1 MLAASIEDEHS
12 HLQGFY
18 AVSAATAHSAT
29 KRLAAFLSNNRTI
42 LIDYH
47 QTRRDGR
54 RISTA
59 MAESVMNHLINRRLS
74 KRQQMRWSMKGAHC
88 VLQVRVEMLDG
99 RLERH
104 FREHFSHFRSPERM

>member
-1 MLAASIEDEHS
+1 MLFRSSRETLVAVHQRQPTTGLPPDEAEIVDYVRGVVDVFV
-12 HLQGFY
+12 Q
-18 AVSAATAHSAT
+18 
-29 KRLAAFLSNNRTI
+29 LS
-42 LIDYH
+42 
-47 QTRRDGR
+47 RRDGR